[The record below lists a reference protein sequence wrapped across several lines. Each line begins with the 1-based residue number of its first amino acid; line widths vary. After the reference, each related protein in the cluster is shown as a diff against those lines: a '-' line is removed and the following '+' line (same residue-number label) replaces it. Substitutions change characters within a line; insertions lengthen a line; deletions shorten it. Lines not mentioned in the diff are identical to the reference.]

1 MKKAVLYFVYFVALA
16 NVLFFLYAKDFMC
29 IGVFLLAA
37 LLTSF
42 FSKNKVLILAVAI
55 VVGNVVCFGNLC
67 REGFGAK
74 RNRAVDKKTNEM
86 KTNVIATNST
96 VNNMNTKV
104 DDITT
109 KINELYNKEFPPTAA

>member
-16 NVLFFLYAKDFMC
+16 NILFFLYAKDFMC

-67 REGFGAK
+67 REGFGRK
-74 RNRAVDKKTNEM
+74 RNKAVDKKTNEM
-86 KTNVIATNST
+86 KTTLTDMA
-96 VNNMNTKV
+96 
-104 DDITT
+104 T
-109 KINELYNKEFPPTAA
+109 KITKLYDKEFPAEQSAA

>member
-67 REGFGAK
+67 REGFGRK
-74 RNRAVDKKTNEM
+74 RNKAVDEKINEM
-86 KTNVIATNST
+86 KTNVIA
-96 VNNMNTKV
+96 MNTKV

-109 KINELYNKEFPPTAA
+109 KINELHNKEFPPTAA